1 MFKADVHL
9 SDMLHYVHRD
19 EKFFYLTKTT
29 RKYYILGTANH
40 NEHGYYINET
50 SMWWDGKIGS
60 WSFVESKVL
69 LSIAAKWPNP
79 DKTVR
84 LQHRNARAHVTSMD
98 AQLTTAF
105 DEYGK
110 KGRVFS
116 LVPQPPNSPDTNILD
131 LGFFAAIQPLQHKK
145 SASLPFGDYAYMVP
159 HMGKVNMARNG
170 QLPQNVQCP
179 PDVYHTC
186 LEKLA
191 AQDAVAME
199 RAVSAE
205 VEEARCLDTL
215 ARELECIHLSD
226 CEATDDIISTMPK

>member
-40 NEHGYYINET
+40 NEHV
-50 SMWWDGKIGS
+50 K
-60 WSFVESKVL
+60 
-69 LSIAAKWPNP
+69 AK
-79 DKTVR
+79 
-84 LQHRNARAHVTSMD
+84 
-98 AQLTTAF
+98 
-105 DEYGK
+105 
-110 KGRVFS
+110 
-116 LVPQPPNSPDTNILD
+116 
-131 LGFFAAIQPLQHKK
+131 
-145 SASLPFGDYAYMVP
+145 DYAYMVP

-226 CEATDDIISTMPK
+226 WKMFPHAVESHMSKQDEAIRRKKTVFRFSVSADIDLLKEVVMIAPFEAAYGQTGTRWEEICEHMRVSHGDTLTTASCR